1 MSTAS
6 DFLAFDLGAESGRA
20 ILGTLEDN
28 KISLRELTRFPTGML
43 FVNGH
48 YRWNIYRFYEEMLVA
63 MSKASAQKFKPL
75 SVGFDTWGVDFALL
89 AEDGSFLDMPVC
101 YRDSRTDGMMEAFF
115 RLIPREEVYQLTG
128 IQFMQLNTL
137 FQLYSLVHSQSPLLK
152 YAAHCLFV
160 PDIFHYL
167 FTGVKKS
174 EFTFATTS
182 QLFNPI
188 KNTWETKFFDVMQLP
203 VSLMQEIVQPGTF
216 IGDLKQEIG
225 KKTGLGQ
232 LPVVAV
238 ATHDTGSA
246 IAAIPARGR
255 NWAYISSG
263 TWSLMGIESSVPV
276 INEKTYAFNLT
287 NEGGVEHTFRVLKNI
302 MGLWLIQQCRTA
314 WGKEKFS
321 YDEIVQ
327 MSKKARPFS
336 AFIDPDAPSFLN
348 PPDMPAAIV
357 QYCRSTGQS
366 VPEDEGTISRIVYES
381 LALKYRY
388 VLDQLRE
395 IAGFPI
401 DTIYIIGGGV
411 QNEFLCQCT
420 ANACGIPVVTGPS
433 EGTALGNIMV
443 QAMAA
448 GKVNSRSAIREI
460 IRNSF
465 PVKMYEPSDT
475 SVWEDAYEKFRKIM
489 TN

>member
-1 MSTAS
+1 MNYSS

-20 ILGTLEDN
+20 ILGTLDDN
-28 KISLRELTRFPTGML
+28 RISLRELTRFPTGML

-48 YRWNIYRFYEEMLVA
+48 YRWNIYRFYEEMLAA
-63 MSKASAQKFKPL
+63 MSKVSAQKSNPL

-101 YRDSRTDGMMEAFF
+101 YRDPRTNGMMEAFF
-115 RLIPREEVYQLTG
+115 QLIPREEVYQLTG

-137 FQLYSLVHSQSPLLK
+137 FQLYSLVHNHSPLLRM
-152 YAAHCLFV
+152 AAHLLFV

-167 FTGVKKS
+167 FTGVRKS

-182 QLFNPI
+182 QLFNPR
-188 KNTWETKFFDVMQLP
+188 KNGWETNFFDTMNLP

-216 IGDLKQEIG
+216 IGHIKDEIG
-225 KKTGLGQ
+225 KNTGLGQ
-232 LPVVAV
+232 VPVVAV

-246 IAAIPARGR
+246 IAAVPAKGK

-263 TWSLMGIESSVPV
+263 TWSLMGIESTVPL
-276 INEKTYAFNLT
+276 INEKTYSFNLT

-302 MGLWLIQQCRTA
+302 MGLWLIQQCRAA
-314 WGKEKFS
+314 WGKEKLS
-321 YDEIVQ
+321 YGDIVEL
-327 MSKKARPFS
+327 SKKARPFS
-336 AFIDPDAPSFLN
+336 AFIDPDAPAFLN
-348 PPDMPAAIV
+348 PPNMPAAII
-357 QYCRSTGQS
+357 QYCRSTNQN
-366 VPEDEGTISRIVYES
+366 VPEDEGSISRIVYES
-381 LALKYRY
+381 LALKYRF

-401 DTIYIIGGGV
+401 ETIFIIGGGV

-420 ANACGIPVVTGPS
+420 ADACGIPVVTGPS

-443 QAMAA
+443 QALAA
-448 GKVNSRSAIREI
+448 GKVGSRSEIREI

-465 PVKMYEPSDT
+465 QLRTYEPLQT
-475 SVWEDAYEKFRKIM
+475 SAWEDAYEKFKKIVQ
-489 TN
+489 

>member
-137 FQLYSLVHSQSPLLK
+137 FQLYSMIHSQSPLLK
-152 YAAHCLFV
+152 YAAHFLFV

-327 MSKKARPFS
+327 MSKNAPPFS

>member
-1 MSTAS
+1 MSSVS

-28 KISLRELTRFPTGML
+28 KIYLRELTRFPTGML

-48 YRWNIYRFYEEMLVA
+48 YRWNIYRFYEEMLAA
-63 MSKASAQKFKPL
+63 MNNVSAQKSKPQ
-75 SVGFDTWGVDFALL
+75 SVGFDTWGVDFALMT
-89 AEDGSFLDMPVC
+89 EDGSFLDMPIC
-101 YRDSRTDGMMEAFF
+101 YRDPRTNGMMEAFF
-115 RLIPREEVYQLTG
+115 DLIPREEIYRQTG

-137 FQLYSLVHSQSPLLK
+137 FQLYSMVHSGSPLLR
-152 YAAHCLFV
+152 YAAHLLFV
-160 PDIFHYL
+160 PDIFHYF
-167 FTGVKKS
+167 FTGIRKS

-188 KNTWETKFFDVMQLP
+188 KNTWETKLFDAMNLP

-216 IGDLKQEIG
+216 IGNFKEEIG
-225 KKTGLGQ
+225 KSTGLGQ
-232 LPVVAV
+232 VPVVAV

-246 IAAIPARGR
+246 IAAIPARGK

-263 TWSLMGIESSVPV
+263 TWSLMGIESSVPL
-276 INEKTYAFNLT
+276 INEKTYALNLT

-302 MGLWLIQQCRTA
+302 MGLWLIQQCRAA
-314 WGKEKFS
+314 WGKDKYS
-321 YDEIVQ
+321 YKEIVE

-336 AFIDPDAPSFLN
+336 AFIDPDASAFLN
-348 PPDMPAAIV
+348 PPDMPTAIL
-357 QYCRSTGQS
+357 QYCQSTGQG

-401 DTIYIIGGGV
+401 ETIYIIGGGV

-420 ANACGIPVVTGPS
+420 ADACGIPVVTGPS

-448 GKVNSRSAIREI
+448 GKVNSRTEIREI

-465 PVKMYEPSDT
+465 PMNVYEPTDT
-475 SVWEDAYEKFRKIM
+475 SVWEDAYGKFKKIV